1 MSNFDVIIIGGGISG
16 LAAASEL
23 VDNGISNIVILEAQ
37 DYVGGRTNTV
47 KTGKIILKFLQKRL
61 HHIIIDSG
69 VSVEYGA
76 QWIHGSEGNPIYEYC
91 KPLDLVDEETKSKF
105 FSIDW

>member
-47 KTGKIILKFLQKRL
+47 KTGKIILKFL
-61 HHIIIDSG
+61 
-69 VSVEYGA
+69 
-76 QWIHGSEGNPIYEYC
+76 
-91 KPLDLVDEETKSKF
+91 
-105 FSIDW
+105 